1 MFNENSISNSV
12 GLRAFSVLFATAI
25 SQGFRLAIQSE
36 KYKEFYESK
45 KL

>member
-12 GLRAFSVLFATAI
+12 GAFSVLFATAI
-25 SQGFRLAIQSE
+25 SQVFRLAIQSE